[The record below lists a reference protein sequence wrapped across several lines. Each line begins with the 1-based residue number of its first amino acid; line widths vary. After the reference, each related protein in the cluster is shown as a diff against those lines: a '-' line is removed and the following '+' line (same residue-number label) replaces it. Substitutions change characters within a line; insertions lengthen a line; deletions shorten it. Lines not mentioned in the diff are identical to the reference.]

1 MVQLDDLKLGD
12 MGNARVD
19 ARLLQ
24 AILVRDQKVAEWLR
38 NRGVQIQS
46 VEEAFPG
53 SGWEEDQPPESP
65 PPSPP
70 ESESRAIHEAIAR
83 GETPYFRGRE
93 VHVTHGQPG
102 EEWTPYA
109 PLPGPKAAAQRAA
122 GRIRAKVRRI
132 INRLK
137 GRH

>member
-1 MVQLDDLKLGD
+1 ML
-12 MGNARVD
+12 
-19 ARLLQ
+19 
-24 AILVRDQKVAEWLR
+24 RDQKVAEWLR
-38 NRGVQIQS
+38 SRGVEIQN

-53 SGWEEDQPPESP
+53 WGWEEDQPASEGAPLP
-65 PPSPP
+65 PT

-83 GETPYFRGRE
+83 GEIPYFRGRE
-93 VHVTHGQPG
+93 VHVTYGQPG

-137 GRH
+137 CRH